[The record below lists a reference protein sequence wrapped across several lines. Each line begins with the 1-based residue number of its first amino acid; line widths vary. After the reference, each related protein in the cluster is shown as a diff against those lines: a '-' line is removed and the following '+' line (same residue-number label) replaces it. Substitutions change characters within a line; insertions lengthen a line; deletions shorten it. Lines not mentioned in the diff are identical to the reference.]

1 MTTAC
6 PRCPADSAQGAGG
19 AGARV
24 AATLQT
30 VGGGG
35 SGLRVVA
42 CGVLRSSSFLQ
53 PGGLESSDSQDLMKL
68 ESLHLTAALRHR

>member
-30 VGGGG
+30 VGGGALG
-35 SGLRVVA
+35 SVWWRVA
-42 CGVLRSSSFLQ
+42 FSEALPSC
-53 PGGLESSDSQDLMKL
+53 SQG
-68 ESLHLTAALRHR
+68 ALRAPTART